1 MVDRKVTYSAHV
13 ADFDGIEG
21 EWIDFLPRAAVNT
34 VFVTPWWQRTWWE
47 NFGDGWDLRLTS
59 IRGGATTLGIAPLML
74 KDGELRLVGDPDI
87 VDYLDF
93 LAPEDRSS
101 EFFGTL
107 WEHVSGLDWRRTVLT
122 GVAEG
127 SPTLTEFV
135 SLAQADGCAVTIER
149 EDTTP
154 LTDLPA
160 SWDDYLAGLS
170 KKNRHELRRKM
181 RRLGRA
187 GEFSQYVRSDPSTLA
202 EDMEDFFHLLKISRQ
217 DKDEF
222 LTPERRKFF
231 LDTAAELTGRG
242 QFKLNFLELNGER
255 VACCISFD
263 YDGEY
268 LLYNSGFNPEH
279 SRLSVGLINKAL
291 CIKDAIDEGKRRF
304 DFLRGSERYKYDL
317 GGVDRLVYRVT
328 VDR

>member
-1 MVDRKVTYSAHV
+1 LYSSVHA
-13 ADFDGIEG
+13 ADFDGIEN
-21 EWIDFLPRAAVNT
+21 EWVDFLPHAAANT

-47 NFGDGWDLRLTS
+47 NFGDGWDLQITS
-59 IRGGATTLGIAPLML
+59 FRSEGNTIGIAPLML

-93 LAPEDRSS
+93 LVLEDRAS
-101 EFFGTL
+101 EFFGKL
-107 WEHVSGLDWRRTVLT
+107 WEYVNGLEWRRAVFT
-122 GVAEG
+122 GVSEG
-127 SPTLTEFV
+127 SPTLGEFV
-135 SLAQADGCAVTIER
+135 SLARAGGCQVTIEK

-160 SWDDYLAGLS
+160 SWDDYLLGLT
-170 KKNRHELRRKM
+170 KKNRHELRRKI
-181 RRLGRA
+181 RRLERA
-187 GEFSQYVRSDPSTLA
+187 GEFCQYVRSDPSTLD
-202 EDMEDFFHLLKISRQ
+202 EDMEDFFRLLKASRS

-231 LDTAAELTGRG
+231 LDTAVELVGRH
-242 QFKLNFLELNGER
+242 QFKLNFLELHGER

-263 YDGEY
+263 YDGQY
-268 LLYNSGFNPEH
+268 LLYNSGYNPEY
-279 SRLSVGLINKAL
+279 SSLSVGLINKAL
-291 CIKDAIDEGKRRF
+291 CIKDAINEGRHRF